1 MNRETAS
8 QTQLGLVKKY
18 WNEIKMVTVLILY
31 DGLRQLWKVLVFVN
45 LDIEFMTL
53 GEAVEW

>member
-1 MNRETAS
+1 
-8 QTQLGLVKKY
+8 LVKKY